1 MQNQQEPTLTLTLDE
16 INTLLTAL
24 GDRPYVQVFGL
35 VQKIQQQAAAQVGG
49 GQEKSGGEG

>member
-1 MQNQQEPTLTLTLDE
+1 MQNQNELTLHLTLEE

-35 VQKIQQQAAAQVGG
+35 VQKIQQQAGGQVGG
-49 GQEKSGGEG
+49 GTPNGEE